1 MASLSRSSD
10 KVGVIGKT
18 VGKYRIVARL
28 GRGGMGT
35 VYKAIDTTLQREV
48 AIKIL
53 NADHAD
59 PATTARFRAEATILA
74 SLNHPEIATIH
85 DLFPT
90 ETDLLMVVEFVRG
103 ATLEKVSDT
112 LGPMPPDQAAYV
124 IDKMLS
130 ALEHTHRAGIVHR
143 DLKPANVMVTEHG
156 GIKIM
161 DFGVAR
167 ACGGDRMTL
176 DGTLMG
182 TPAYMAPEQVLGN
195 EVDGRA
201 DLYSVGVVF
210 YRLLTGVLP
219 FTAESA
225 VDMLQKQLSETPTPL
240 HVHRSDLPDWCE
252 PIVQR
257 ALAKAATDRFQNAA
271 EFREALRE
279 ATGLIASSELARL
292 FSITVAELE
301 STQSRHTAVPAEDT
315 AALDTPSYTF
325 RSASSLTILS
335 AGAMVLAVALLWRP
349 GIIRVAKPRETTRP
363 PVIQRAAPAPTPAP
377 VPTPFVFD
385 ARMVLTDGGKRSE
398 RDCRVVLIDKTIR
411 VQPKDAETLLR
422 QLSYDAVVSISYS
435 RGRRPLWNTKAG
447 PTPVLTLR
455 PAVFDLFRGDR
466 YWVSIRTKNPK
477 SPFLVLRLPDEM
489 QARRAIDALE
499 ERTGRTAQ
507 TVVERSL
514 DE

>member
-1 MASLSRSSD
+1 M
-10 KVGVIGKT
+10 IGKT
-18 VGKYRIVARL
+18 VGKYRILTRL

-35 VYKAIDTTLQREV
+35 VYKAMDTTLQREV

-59 PATTARFRAEATILA
+59 TATSARFRAEATILA

-85 DLFPT
+85 EFFPS

-103 ATLEKVSDT
+103 ATLEHVSDA
-112 LGPMPPDQAAYV
+112 LGPMPTDQSAYV
-124 IDKMLS
+124 IDKMLA
-130 ALEHTHRAGIVHR
+130 ALEHTHRAGVVHR
-143 DLKPANVMVTEHG
+143 DLKPANVMITEHG

-182 TPAYMAPEQVLGN
+182 TPAYMAPEQVLGS

-240 HVHRSDLPDWCE
+240 HVHRTDLPGWCE
-252 PIVQR
+252 AIVQR
-257 ALAKAATDRFQNAA
+257 ALAKSTTDRFQNAA
-271 EFREALRE
+271 EFREALRD

-301 STQSRHTAVPAEDT
+301 STQSRQTAVLPEDT
-315 AALDTPSYTF
+315 AALDTPSYSF

-335 AGAMVLAVALLWRP
+335 AGAIVLAVAVLWRP
-349 GIIRVAKPRETTRP
+349 GLIRVAKPRETTRP
-363 PVIQRAAPAPTPAP
+363 AVIQRPAPAPAP

-385 ARMVLTDGGKRSE
+385 AKMVLTDGGKRSE

-422 QLSYDAVVSISYS
+422 QLPYDAVVSISYS

-455 PAVFDLFRGDR
+455 KAVFDLFRGDR
-466 YWVSIRTKNPK
+466 YWVSIRTKNAK
-477 SPFLVLRLPDEM
+477 SRFLVLRLPDEM

>member
-1 MASLSRSSD
+1 
-10 KVGVIGKT
+10 VGVIGKT

-59 PATTARFRAEATILA
+59 TSTAARFRAEATILA

-85 DLFPT
+85 EFFPS

-103 ATLEKVSDT
+103 ATLEKVSDA
-112 LGPMPPDQAAYV
+112 LGPMPTDQSAYV

-143 DLKPANVMVTEHG
+143 DLKPANVMITEHG
-156 GIKIM
+156 SIKIM

-240 HVHRSDLPDWCE
+240 HVHRTDLPDWCE

-257 ALAKAATDRFQNAA
+257 ALAKSTDDRFQNAA
-271 EFREALRE
+271 EFREALRD

-301 STQSRHTAVPAEDT
+301 STQSRQTGVLAEDT
-315 AALDTPSYTF
+315 AALDTPSYSF

-335 AGAMVLAVALLWRP
+335 AGVIVLAVALLWRP
-349 GIIRVAKPRETTRP
+349 GIIRVTKPRETTRP
-363 PVIQRAAPAPTPAP
+363 PVIQRPAPAPAP
-377 VPTPFVFD
+377 VPMPFVFD
-385 ARMVLTDGGKRSE
+385 ARMVLADGGKRSE

-422 QLSYDAVVSISYS
+422 QLPYDAVVSISYS
-435 RGRRPLWNTKAG
+435 RGRRPLWNTKEG

-466 YWVSIRTKNPK
+466 YWVTIRTKNAK
-477 SPFLVLRLPDEM
+477 SRFLVLRLPDEM

>member
-1 MASLSRSSD
+1 MASVSRSSD

-35 VYKAIDTTLQREV
+35 VYKAIDTSLQREV

-53 NADHAD
+53 NADQAD
-59 PATTARFRAEATILA
+59 TATAARFRAEATILA

-85 DLFPT
+85 EFFPS

-103 ATLEKVSDT
+103 ATLENVSNA
-112 LGPMPPDQAAYV
+112 LGPMPTDQSAYV

-143 DLKPANVMVTEHG
+143 DLKPANVMITEHG

-176 DGTLMG
+176 DGALMG

-225 VDMLQKQLSETPTPL
+225 VDMLQKQLSETLTPL
-240 HVHRSDLPDWCE
+240 DVHRSDLPDWCE

-257 ALAKAATDRFQNAA
+257 ALAKAPNDRFQNAA
-271 EFREALRE
+271 EFREALRD

-292 FSITVAELE
+292 FSITVGELE
-301 STQSRHTAVPAEDT
+301 STQSRHTAVLAEAT

-325 RSASSLTILS
+325 RSASSPTILS
-335 AGAMVLAVALLWRP
+335 AGAIVLAVALLWRP

-363 PVIQRAAPAPTPAP
+363 PVTQRAGPAPAP

-385 ARMVLTDGGKRSE
+385 ARMVLTVGGKRSE

-447 PTPVLTLR
+447 PAPVLTLR

-466 YWVSIRTKNPK
+466 YWVSIRTKNAK

-489 QARRAIDALE
+489 QAKRAIDALE

-514 DE
+514 EE